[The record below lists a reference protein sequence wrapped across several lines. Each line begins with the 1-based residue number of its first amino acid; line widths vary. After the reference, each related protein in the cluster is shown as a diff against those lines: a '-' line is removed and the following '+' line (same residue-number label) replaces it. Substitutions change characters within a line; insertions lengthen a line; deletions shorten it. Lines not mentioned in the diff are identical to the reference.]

1 MRRDRLSSP
10 SAAPLLEILE
20 PRLLLAAALSINDVA
35 VDEGNSGTT
44 PAVFTVTLSQA
55 IVADA
60 TVNWATTDGTAT
72 VAGNDYVAASGIL
85 TIPAGQTTG
94 IITVVV
100 KGDTV
105 PESDKTI
112 FLNIDYAEGADIV
125 DGQGRCVILDD
136 DGVFLPFGGKTKAQ
150 FNDANHEQVTV
161 QLTGPGSGQVHLS
174 APDGVDAL
182 GVVLNGTTALSSLT
196 ITTTG
201 LGCKTTVG
209 GIVVNGSLNA
219 LTAKTTDLLGGVVV
233 TGSLKTLQLDD
244 VAGGSTIS
252 IGGPAKPTD
261 AVTIR
266 FDQVSDLVIDSRT
279 PISTL
284 TVTEWRD
291 VNTPADAIRAPW
303 LGRLT
308 TTGRKA
314 DPKKGSLA
322 LAGDFEADLVLSG
335 VGVANTGKTL
345 GAAGIKGSMAPSVWD
360 VTGKIGAV
368 TVGGTVGATGQPWE
382 LKNATA
388 LASLTLGDVTSA
400 NVTVQTADVTVVN
413 TLGVSRIVTVGGVL
427 GAVKALRWTDGLI
440 EADSL
445 TSLSITGRRATAT
458 LAEVPADFSADV
470 LLHGRNVGR
479 GLTAGAVSIAHN
491 LSGSTWNVGGNA
503 GPVLAGS
510 AGPDWVA
517 NFTGALGGF
526 TLKGDATVRL
536 AAKSI
541 KAVSIGGNLTDSLIL
556 AGANLGSDVQLGGVG
571 PAADTFGPG
580 AVGKVNIGGQSLHS
594 VIAAGLDPVDGVFN
608 NAGDRTV
615 GGAAS
620 AIKSLTVGGS
630 LDAASRFFAAA
641 FPKTVKIGG
650 VTVNPLV
657 DPRLVAGLADIGLS
671 RSSANPGSTLAV
683 TGSGFVPDATTDV
696 IFTYDSGD
704 ALRLRAIPGS
714 VTETQ
719 VEVIVPSFFDAEA
732 FEFTS
737 GTVSVG
743 LDQGTNVLY
752 TPVDGFEINALGAT
766 GEPAGSVLLE
776 TFELLRDQA
785 QSAAVQWQVIEAAS
799 NRTVKSAAV
808 VAALQGM
815 RTELAAQRDRI
826 EPLVAGRVTSIHLGK
841 VNGRDV
847 VLDSNSLGLIDQLLV
862 TCFLG
867 DEAPAPS
874 GGGAASMLLGPQL
887 MGGTDTMEEYWKKFN
902 PDPITFED
910 PYKMFQTA
918 AGIAEAGTH
927 GSILVAAGLGKMTL
941 SEAAAMSGI
950 AGAGLFWFT
959 VVTPVL
965 MNEFA
970 MSLAKPFIELE
981 FGPGFTWDRQ
991 PEYKYLKEGSE
1002 DYIGGEV
1009 EGAVIGRVLKFDKN
1023 LADVTNLYVTFL
1035 EAAAAALT
1043 GARNPTAAAASKA
1056 MSVIYEKLSG
1066 AVDAVMNAAGV
1077 SRTQALRAIL
1087 AAMTGNP
1094 NGDLVLSDAN
1104 ARASELIGAAEPGV
1118 LVSPTSGLVTT
1129 EGGGE
1134 ATFTVVLR
1142 SKPTANVTIGLS
1154 SSDTTEGRLSK
1165 SSLVFTPKNW
1175 SVAQVVTVVGVDDSI
1190 VDGDQDYTIY
1200 TGSTVSSDPYYSG
1213 LPVDD
1218 VTATNK
1224 DTDEPI
1230 PGTISY
1236 FGMFSE
1242 NYEIWG
1248 YDAHGNYVKTASGT
1262 AGFRLTIWMRKLGT
1276 ALGMSAYEIT
1286 RVMCSDPWFGAQ
1298 MAVPAVYPSV
1308 ATLGDPPKNLSDSGE
1323 GFNIFFPNGANLGTV
1338 NGAGAM
1344 HMSSDGRTISNSLD
1358 PSIQP
1363 CTWVAVNCQ
1372 PGPLWEEATIPGFL
1386 DGGIITHSSWIFTLS
1401 AL

>member
-1 MRRDRLSSP
+1 VF
-10 SAAPLLEILE
+10 LEALE
-20 PRLLLAAALSINDVA
+20 PRL
-35 VDEGNSGTT
+35 
-44 PAVFTVTLSQA
+44 F
-55 IVADA
+55 
-60 TVNWATTDGTAT
+60 
-72 VAGNDYVAASGIL
+72 
-85 TIPAGQTTG
+85 
-94 IITVVV
+94 
-100 KGDTV
+100 
-105 PESDKTI
+105 
-112 FLNIDYAEGADIV
+112 
-125 DGQGRCVILDD
+125 LDD

-201 LGCKTTVG
+201 LGSKTTVG

-219 LTAKTTDLLGGVVV
+219 LTAKTTDLLGGIAV

-279 PISTL
+279 PISAL

-291 VNTPADAIRAPW
+291 ANTPADAIRAPW

-314 DPKKGSLA
+314 DLKKGILV
-322 LAGDFEADLVLSG
+322 LAGDFEADLVLDG
-335 VGVANTGKTL
+335 AGKPRQTLGTATIVGQLAGATWLIT
-345 GAAGIKGSMAPSVWD
+345 GAAG
-360 VTGKIGAV
+360 
-368 TVGGTVGATGQPWE
+368 
-382 LKNATA
+382 
-388 LASLTLGDVTSA
+388 
-400 NVTVQTADVTVVN
+400 
-413 TLGVSRIVTVGGVL
+413 
-427 GAVKALRWTDGLI
+427 
-440 EADSL
+440 
-445 TSLSITGRRATAT
+445 SITA
-458 LAEVPADFSADV
+458 
-470 LLHGRNVGR
+470 
-479 GLTAGAVSIAHN
+479 
-491 LSGSTWNVGGNA
+491 GSTGT
-503 GPVLAGS
+503 
-510 AGPDWVA
+510 DWAA
-517 NFTGALGGF
+517 NFTGSVAGLTVKGNAGGS
-526 TLKGDATVRL
+526 LS
-536 AAKSI
+536 AKSMGSI
-541 KAVSIGGNLTDSLIL
+541 VIGGNLTGARIDVEGYLAKLTVRDILNGAAVLAGGTANQKTTISAHDIGDGTTIDVASSIVNLTAARVGRADFFAPSLGSLSIKGDKALGIPGDFAADVTLSGQGLATTGRTLGGATIKNQIIGGTWYVGGRAGAIAAGSTASAWKANFIGDVSGLTISGDLRGVLAARSFGAVVVKGNLDHTVLL
-556 AGANLGSDVQLGGVG
+556 AGADLGSDASLGGAG
-571 PAADTFGPG
+571 EAADTFGPG
-580 AVGKVNIGGQSLHS
+580 AVGKVNIGGQCLHG

-620 AIKSLTVGGS
+620 SIKSLTVGGS

-719 VEVIVPSFFDAEA
+719 VEVIVPPFFDAEA

-799 NRTVKSAAV
+799 NGTVKSAAV

-815 RTELAAQRDRI
+815 RAELAAQRDRI

-847 VLDSNSLGLIDQLLV
+847 VLDSGSLALIDQLLV

-874 GGGAASMLLGPQL
+874 GGGAASMLLGPHT
-887 MGGTDTMEEYWKKFN
+887 MAATDTMDDYRDKFN
-902 PDPITFED
+902 PDPITFDES
-910 PYKMFQTA
+910 YNMFEKA
-918 AGIAEAGTH
+918 AGYGEMGVH
-927 GSILVAAGLGKMTL
+927 GWILGAAGLGKMTIV
-941 SEAAAMSGI
+941 EAAAHSGI

-991 PEYKYLKEGSE
+991 REYKYLKEGSE

-1009 EGAVIGRVLKFDKN
+1009 EGAVIGKALKFDKN

-1056 MSVIYEKLSG
+1056 MPVIYDKLSG
-1066 AVDAVMNAAGV
+1066 AVDAVMNGADV

-1087 AAMTGNP
+1087 SAMTGNP
-1094 NGDLVLSDAN
+1094 NGNLILSEA
-1104 ARASELIGAAEPGV
+1104 IAAAIDPPEGI
-1118 LVSPTSGLVTT
+1118 LVSPTYGLVTT
-1129 EGGGE
+1129 EGGGK
-1134 ATFTVVLR
+1134 ATFTVVLK
-1142 SKPTANVTIGLS
+1142 SKPLANVTIGLI
-1154 SSDTTEGRLSK
+1154 SSDTTEGSLSK

-1175 SVAQVVTVVGVDDSI
+1175 SVAQVVTVVGVNDSI
-1190 VDGDQDYTIY
+1190 VDGDQPYTII
-1200 TGSTVSSDPYYSG
+1200 TRPAVSNDPAYDG
-1213 LPVDD
+1213 LDPAD
-1218 VTATNK
+1218 VALTNQ
-1224 DTDEPI
+1224 DNDA
-1230 PGTISY
+1230 
-1236 FGMFSE
+1236 
-1242 NYEIWG
+1242 
-1248 YDAHGNYVKTASGT
+1248 DAHGAIPLGFPPGQSLMGDVQYNSDGGTNSGVVAATLIAWGGAPLSGYTWTLASLSAFPAGTTVDPLTGIFHSNGGTLVPGTHMFRMVVSDGSRTASCEFAFTVDVIQPDGPFPDILFQQGDFSMTLPDAKAGSGYGAGLYVTVGDGPEGGKLPLHWSLASGSIPPGLVIDAAKGVIRGT
-1262 AGFRLTIWMRKLGT
+1262 PFSSAAGLTYTFSVLVTDAVGKT
-1276 ALGMSAYEIT
+1276 
-1286 RVMCSDPWFGAQ
+1286 SDPAIGLIE
-1298 MAVPAVYPSV
+1298 YS
-1308 ATLGDPPKNLSDSGE
+1308 
-1323 GFNIFFPNGANLGTV
+1323 ITV
-1338 NGAGAM
+1338 N
-1344 HMSSDGRTISNSLD
+1344 
-1358 PSIQP
+1358 
-1363 CTWVAVNCQ
+1363 
-1372 PGPLWEEATIPGFL
+1372 
-1386 DGGIITHSSWIFTLS
+1386 
-1401 AL
+1401 

>member
-279 PISTL
+279 PISAL

-314 DPKKGSLA
+314 DPKKGILA
-322 LAGDFEADLVLSG
+322 LAGDFEADLVLDG
-335 VGVANTGKTL
+335 AGKPRETLGTATIVGQLAGATWLIT
-345 GAAGIKGSMAPSVWD
+345 GAAG
-360 VTGKIGAV
+360 
-368 TVGGTVGATGQPWE
+368 
-382 LKNATA
+382 
-388 LASLTLGDVTSA
+388 
-400 NVTVQTADVTVVN
+400 
-413 TLGVSRIVTVGGVL
+413 
-427 GAVKALRWTDGLI
+427 
-440 EADSL
+440 
-445 TSLSITGRRATAT
+445 
-458 LAEVPADFSADV
+458 
-470 LLHGRNVGR
+470 
-479 GLTAGAVSIAHN
+479 SIAAA
-491 LSGSTWNVGGNA
+491 STGT
-503 GPVLAGS
+503 
-510 AGPDWVA
+510 DWAA
-517 NFTGALGGF
+517 NFTGSVAGLTVKGNAGGS
-526 TLKGDATVRL
+526 LS
-536 AAKSI
+536 AKSMGSI
-541 KAVSIGGNLTDSLIL
+541 VIGGNLTGARIDVEGYLARLTVRDILNGAAVLAGGTANQKTTISAHDIGDGTTIDVASSIASLTAARVGGADFFAPSLGSLSIKGDKALGIPGDIAADVTLSGQGLATTGRTLGGATIKNQIIGGTWYVGGRAGAIAAGSTASAWKANFIGDVSGLTISGDLRGVLAARSFGAVVVKGNLDHTVLL
-556 AGANLGSDVQLGGVG
+556 AGADLGCDASLGGAG
-571 PAADTFGPG
+571 EAADTFG
-580 AVGKVNIGGQSLHS
+580 S
-594 VIAAGLDPVDGVFN
+594 
-608 NAGDRTV
+608 
-615 GGAAS
+615 
-620 AIKSLTVGGS
+620 
-630 LDAASRFFAAA
+630 
-641 FPKTVKIGG
+641 
-650 VTVNPLV
+650 
-657 DPRLVAGLADIGLS
+657 
-671 RSSANPGSTLAV
+671 
-683 TGSGFVPDATTDV
+683 
-696 IFTYDSGD
+696 
-704 ALRLRAIPGS
+704 
-714 VTETQ
+714 
-719 VEVIVPSFFDAEA
+719 
-732 FEFTS
+732 
-737 GTVSVG
+737 
-743 LDQGTNVLY
+743 
-752 TPVDGFEINALGAT
+752 
-766 GEPAGSVLLE
+766 
-776 TFELLRDQA
+776 
-785 QSAAVQWQVIEAAS
+785 
-799 NRTVKSAAV
+799 
-808 VAALQGM
+808 
-815 RTELAAQRDRI
+815 
-826 EPLVAGRVTSIHLGK
+826 
-841 VNGRDV
+841 
-847 VLDSNSLGLIDQLLV
+847 
-862 TCFLG
+862 
-867 DEAPAPS
+867 
-874 GGGAASMLLGPQL
+874 
-887 MGGTDTMEEYWKKFN
+887 
-902 PDPITFED
+902 
-910 PYKMFQTA
+910 
-918 AGIAEAGTH
+918 
-927 GSILVAAGLGKMTL
+927 GSIL
-941 SEAAAMSGI
+941 
-950 AGAGLFWFT
+950 
-959 VVTPVL
+959 
-965 MNEFA
+965 
-970 MSLAKPFIELE
+970 SLK
-981 FGPGFTWDRQ
+981 
-991 PEYKYLKEGSE
+991 
-1002 DYIGGEV
+1002 V
-1009 EGAVIGRVLKFDKN
+1009 EG
-1023 LADVTNLYVTFL
+1023 
-1035 EAAAAALT
+1035 AAAAAVVGAGLNPADGVFQNADDAIVRAPGDSAVGGVSIGGQVGADCYFAAGKFPAIVTLQGAKADPALDARFFFGGLRIDALSTMDASPGALLT
-1043 GARNPTAAAASKA
+1043 ISGSGFDPAASTAVRFLDGDGRAWPVAPVVVQPTSLTCAVPPLFDVTTGVMTGGMVDVQIVQRTSKLTTNTRPLPGFRITDLPTHPMSAGWVTLAYFNAVAAAATE
-1056 MSVIYEKLSG
+1056 MQ
-1066 AVDAVMNAAGV
+1066 D
-1077 SRTQALRAIL
+1077 AIL
-1087 AAMTGNP
+1087 ATGLDTP
-1094 NGDLVLSDAN
+1094 AVRKALAQTSADAAKIAAAIQAVVN
-1104 ARASELIGAAEPGV
+1104 DPLKTFSLGKMGGRVITVGAAHLMNTDRLLLGV
-1118 LVSPTSGLVTT
+1118 LGALADSGTMAPGAGGRLAGGADQPSESRALCAAEACTAASQGDPQLDGILKDILYPGQPMRDVASSIDKGLQVVLGAGGAAIGIGGLALLIAGVPATTVLAAAALPSAALLYVAVAMGGGQIGLGGALEQTTAGARQLVQQGMDMLEETMRAALAKGALSLIPHWGEIAIMGASAAAGAHSLQGAFSAADVSKGGIRVQPTSGLITDEDGATASFQVWLTLQPEADVVIDLATSDAT
-1129 EGGGE
+1129 EGQP
-1134 ATFTVVLR
+1134 
-1142 SKPTANVTIGLS
+1142 SP
-1154 SSDTTEGRLSK
+1154 
-1165 SSLVFTPKNW
+1165 SSLVFTPDDWN
-1175 SVAQVVTVVGVDDSI
+1175 VPQMVTVTGLDDGVH
-1190 VDGDQDYTIY
+1190 DGTKSYKIIMRPA
-1200 TGSTVSSDPYYSG
+1200 VSGDPAYKG
-1213 LPVDD
+1213 LNPDD
-1218 VTATNK
+1218 VNVTNLDK
-1224 DTDEPI
+1224 ETVM
-1230 PGTISY
+1230 Y